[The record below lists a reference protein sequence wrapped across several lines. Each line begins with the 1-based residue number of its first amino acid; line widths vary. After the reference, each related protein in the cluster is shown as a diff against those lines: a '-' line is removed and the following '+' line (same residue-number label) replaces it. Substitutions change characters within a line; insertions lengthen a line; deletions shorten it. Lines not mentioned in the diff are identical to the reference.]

1 MLQNHLRKAA
11 LESKLDGRRD
21 GKSYA
26 VDTPSTLEQEELC
39 PADSSLRIKLTGS
52 DLSEDDIRNML
63 AAAGLKI
70 AGAHVA
76 VSDAGTLRDMTL
88 DLLEFSKPTEV
99 RSPAIFAAVA
109 ARKDVVLVEWRRM

>member
-1 MLQNHLRKAA
+1 
-11 LESKLDGRRD
+11 
-21 GKSYA
+21 
-26 VDTPSTLEQEELC
+26 
-39 PADSSLRIKLTGS
+39 
-52 DLSEDDIRNML
+52 ML

-76 VSDAGTLRDMTL
+76 VSAAGTLRDMTL

-109 ARKDVVLVEWRRM
+109 ARRMCCWLNGGGCKDASALTGFCSYWSSTFVRSHLLRAHRRPWSKPLGVNFK